1 MSFLIASITPVIIFL
16 FLIYNKDSIKEPL
29 GLLMKCFFGGFL
41 SIIITLILD
50 SLIGPFGIGITS
62 PLGQA
67 FFEAFFQAGFPEE
80 FSKLVILF
88 WLVWKSKEFDQHFDG
103 IIYAVFVSMG
113 FALVENIMYVFQ
125 GGMGVAL
132 MRAVLS
138 VPGHGFFAVAM
149 GYYFS
154 LAKFHD
160 GPKKGEFILKCLLVP
175 AILHSLYDLGL
186 MYASKKAN
194 DPLLA
199 ILLMILSTVVV
210 IMFWRRGL
218 KKIALHYQKDTA
230 NYNKELVSEPINENK
245 VYDQP

>member
-41 SIIITLILD
+41 SIILTLIIDEFLAP
-50 SLIGPFGIGITS
+50 LGKGITS
-62 PLGQA
+62 PFAQSCFDA
-67 FFEAFFQAGFPEE
+67 FLQAGFPEE
-80 FSKLVILF
+80 FSKLLILF
-88 WLVWKSKEFDQHFDG
+88 WLVWSKKEFDQHYDG

-113 FALVENIMYVFQ
+113 FAMVENLMYVYK
-125 GGMGVAL
+125 GGMSVAL
-132 MRAVLS
+132 MRAVLA

-154 LAKFHD
+154 LAKFHN
-160 GPKKGEFILKCLLVP
+160 GPKKGEFILKCLMVP

-186 MYASKKAN
+186 MYASKEAN

-199 ILLMILSTVVV
+199 ILLMIVSTVVV
-210 IMFWRRGL
+210 ILFWKRGL
-218 KKIALHYQKDTA
+218 KKIALHYQKDT
-230 NYNKELVSEPINENK
+230 VGI
-245 VYDQP
+245 VD